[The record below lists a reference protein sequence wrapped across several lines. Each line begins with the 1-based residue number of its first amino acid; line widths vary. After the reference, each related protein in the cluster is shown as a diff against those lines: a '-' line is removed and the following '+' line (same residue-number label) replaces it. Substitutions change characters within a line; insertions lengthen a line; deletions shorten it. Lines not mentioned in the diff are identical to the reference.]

1 MDGNSRTTDGGR
13 SNSPK
18 PDKVE
23 SLQRKTSTI
32 EGAMTEADLR
42 KTCEALEGK
51 LEEKTAELE
60 EANRRLWKEVNDKR
74 RAEEALVES
83 ELRYRGILEK
93 IEDGYYEVDT
103 SGNLVFFNESMAKI
117 LGYRPDEMIGM
128 NNRKYMSA
136 ETSKRVFDTFNE
148 VYRSGKPTKAFDW
161 ELIRK
166 DGAVR
171 HVETSVSAVYDSLGR
186 PKGFRGIARDITERK
201 KSEMALKESEEKYR
215 TILESI
221 EDGYYEVDTAGN
233 LVFFNEA
240 MARILGYR
248 PDEMIGMNNR
258 KYMSEETSKRVF
270 DTFNEVYRSGKPTK
284 AFDWELIRKD
294 GAVRNVETS
303 VSAVYDSFGRPKGF
317 RGIARDITELKS
329 LDRARERVI
338 NHLSHEVRTP
348 LSIIGGAFTGVARH
362 LPKEN
367 VRGLERTIERGMRS
381 VKRLLELQ
389 DKVDDILNQKPSKEN
404 DGTLRL
410 IGSALGVVE
419 ELMEDD
425 RVGASAKAA
434 LESFSR
440 RLETVYK
447 TEAVQWET
455 IDAAELLREVMQEAA
470 SLMGGREVEI
480 QMDVHDGLA
489 LEMDRSILKKVCGG
503 LLRNAIENTPDEGKV
518 EIQAVSREQWVQL
531 SFQDYGIGITEQNQ
545 KMIFGGF
552 FHNRETSMYSSK
564 NRYHFY
570 AGGTGADLLRTKVFS
585 ERYKFRVGFESR
597 RCRFLPKDEDAC
609 PGRISEC
616 PFVKAR
622 GECFSSGGSTF
633 NLAFPNGGHSPQP
646 NGSSSF

>member
-1 MDGNSRTTDGGR
+1 MDGNSRTTDGSG
-13 SNSPK
+13 SNFPK

-23 SLQRKTSTI
+23 SLERKTSTI

-74 RAEEALVES
+74 RAEEALGES
-83 ELRYRGILEK
+83 ELRYRSILEK
-93 IEDGYYEVDT
+93 IEDGYYEVDAF
-103 SGNLVFFNESMAKI
+103 GNLVFFNESMAKI

-136 ETSKRVFDTFNE
+136 QTSKRVFETFNE
-148 VYRSGKPTKAFDW
+148 VYRSGKGTKAFDW

-166 DGAVR
+166 DGAAR
-171 HVETSVSAVYDSLGR
+171 YVETSVSAVYDSSGK
-186 PKGFRGIARDITERK
+186 PKGFRGMARDITERK
-201 KSEMALKESEEKYR
+201 RSEMALRDSEEKYR

-233 LVFFNEA
+233 LVFFNGS
-240 MARILGYR
+240 MVKILGYR
-248 PDEMIGMNNR
+248 PDEMMGMNNR
-258 KYMSEETSKRVF
+258 KYMSAETSKRVF
-270 DTFNEVYRSGKPTK
+270 ETFNEVYRTGKATK

-294 GAVRNVETS
+294 GAVRYVETS
-303 VSAVYDSFGRPKGF
+303 VSAVKDSQGRPKGF

-329 LDRARERVI
+329 LDKARERVI

-348 LSIIGGAFTGVARH
+348 LSIIGGVFAGVTRQ
-362 LPKEN
+362 LQKEN
-367 VRGLERTIERGMRS
+367 VRGLEGTIERGIRS
-381 VKRLLELQ
+381 VKRLLDLQ

-410 IGSALGVVE
+410 IESALGIVG
-419 ELMEDD
+419 ELMEDE
-425 RVGASAKAA
+425 RVGASARAA

-440 RLETVYK
+440 RLESVYRSDPIH
-447 TEAVQWET
+447 WER
-455 IDAAELLREVMQEAA
+455 IDAAGLMREVAQEAI
-470 SLMGGREVEI
+470 SLMGARQIEI
-480 QMDVHDGLA
+480 HMDLQEGLA
-489 LEMDRSILKKVCGG
+489 LEMDRGILKKICGG
-503 LLRNAIENTPDEGKV
+503 LLRNAIENTPDEGRV
-518 EIQAVSREQWVQL
+518 EIQAVRLDQWVQV
-531 SFQDYGIGITEQNQ
+531 SFRDYGIGITEQNQ

-552 FHNRETSMYSSK
+552 FHNRDTSMYSSK
-564 NRYHFY
+564 NRYHFH

-585 ERYKFRVGFESR
+585 ERYKFRIGFESS
-597 RCRFLPKDEDAC
+597 RCRFLPRDEEVC

-616 PFVKAR
+616 PFVKVR

-633 NLAFPNGGHSPQP
+633 SLVFPRVG
-646 NGSSSF
+646 